1 MNTVLKKQILGA
13 LCWEQKDSF
22 KDLLLNLVYR
32 IFLFLKPSKVVSII
46 LFPNVFIF
54 AGIKLALFW
63 GGLHQVQLFP
73 VFFAWN
79 VSWEDG
85 QWHFLPQLSLCP
97 PILTMTPAAFSL
109 LPLCQDCS
117 SHFLGQLCWGSS
129 CFLLDLPALPFPTAE
144 PASHSGVWMIQVD
157 SKLGFL
163 RHFRLCCEHNF
174 LPAFPVLA

>member
-1 MNTVLKKQILGA
+1 MKTVLKRQILGA
-13 LCWEQKDSF
+13 LCREQKDSF

-73 VFFAWN
+73 VFSGWN
-79 VSWEDG
+79 VSWENW
-85 QWHFLPQLSLCP
+85 QWHFFPQISLPFSPWLL
-97 PILTMTPAAFSL
+97 LLSL
-109 LPLCQDCS
+109 LPLCQDCC
-117 SHFLGQLCWGSS
+117 SHFLGRLCWGSC
-129 CFLLDLPALPFPTAE
+129 CFLLELPALPYLRAE
-144 PASHSGVWMIQVD
+144 PASHGGVWMIQID

-163 RHFRLCCEHNF
+163 RHFRLCCEHIF
-174 LPAFPVLA
+174 LPVFPVPA